1 MLREQHDKR
10 SIEPP
15 AASDAGRQTAL
26 GAYVKLM
33 RAAGA
38 VTARVHSGL
47 NTEGV
52 SISQFGVLEA
62 LLHRG
67 PLAQCELGQKILKSS
82 GNVTVVVDHLEQRGL
97 VVRERD
103 GADRRRVA
111 VSLTA
116 AGRTLITRLFPLQ
129 ATEICTAL
137 AVLTG
142 PEQQQLARL
151 CKKLGLAN
159 AAALALS
166 RNPIEEPEHD

>member
-1 MLREQHDKR
+1 MLKEDHTSRAV
-10 SIEPP
+10 EPP
-15 AASDAGRQTAL
+15 AVTNGGQQAAL

-38 VTARVHSGL
+38 VTARVHTGL
-47 NTEGV
+47 GAEGV
-52 SISQFGVLEA
+52 SLSQFGVLEA

-67 PLAQCELGQKILKSS
+67 PLAQCELGRKILKSS

-97 VVRERD
+97 VARERD
-103 GADRRRVA
+103 ATDRRRFA

-116 AGRTLITRLFPLQ
+116 AGRALITRLYPLQ
-129 ATEICTAL
+129 AAEISAAL
-137 AVLTG
+137 GVLSG

-166 RNPIEEPEHD
+166 RNPSEEPEHD